1 MDDYRVKEPF
11 LPTVDPASEPDEP
24 APLVMP
30 VLRLLDP
37 RRPTWVLVLMLA
49 WPTLVQQLLV
59 FAVNLFD
66 GLMAGR
72 FQNVAGQE
80 QIATQAAQTTANYLA
95 WFLSSCT
102 ILVSVGATA
111 LVARLL
117 GGGDRRGAVHACNQS
132 ILLGVVM
139 GVCGGVAGYFG
150 LPYILE
156 ALQLHGETAE
166 FAAAFLRPLF
176 VLLTFQVVE
185 SVGVAALV
193 GAGDTVTGMLV
204 LGGVALINMPLTW
217 LFFTGWG
224 PIPAL
229 GFAGIGLGT
238 AVAHALGGLA
248 VLGVLLRGRAGLRL
262 HWRLLWPNGA
272 LIRRLLWVS
281 VPAGLDSLSLAV
293 GQLWFLSI
301 VNGALDDTAKAAQ
314 GIAIR
319 WESLSFLSGAAFGT
333 AAMALVGQ
341 NLGAGRPTHA
351 ARSGW
356 TAFALGGVWMA
367 LMGAVFYVLA
377 PEMFGLFCPKP
388 EQAPI
393 IAVGVQVLRLVALAQ
408 PALAAAIIFTASLRG
423 AGDTRVPV
431 LFTWFGFFGVRI
443 PLTYLL
449 ACNQINLGPLGVW
462 HGFGLGLWG
471 AWLAMFIDLWVRGLF
486 FLGRFAGARWQ
497 RLRV

>member
-1 MDDYRVKEPF
+1 
-11 LPTVDPASEPDEP
+11 
-24 APLVMP
+24 MP
-30 VLRLLDP
+30 VSRLLDP
-37 RRPTWVLVLMLA
+37 SRPTWVLVLMLA

-72 FQNVAGQE
+72 FQNLAGQE

-117 GGGDRRGAVHACNQS
+117 GGGDRRGAVHACNQAL
-132 ILLGVVM
+132 LLGVLM
-139 GVCGGVAGYFG
+139 GVCGGAAGYLG

-217 LFFTGWG
+217 LFFAGWG

-238 AVAHALGGLA
+238 AVAHTLGGLA
-248 VLGVLLRGRAGLRL
+248 VLGVLLRGRAGLQL
-262 HWRLLWPNGA
+262 HWHLLWPNGD
-272 LIRRLLWVS
+272 LIRRLLWIS

-301 VNGALDDTAKAAQ
+301 VNGALDDAAKAAQ

-341 NLGAGRPTHA
+341 NLGAGRPAQA
-351 ARSGW
+351 ARNGW
-356 TAFALGGVWMA
+356 TAFALGGFWMA
-367 LMGAVFYVLA
+367 LMGAAFYVLA

-408 PALAAAIIFTASLRG
+408 PALAATNIFTASLRG

-431 LFTWFGFFGVRI
+431 LFTWFGFFGIRI

-449 ACNQINLGPLGVW
+449 ACRQIDLGPLGVW
-462 HGFGLGLWG
+462 QGLDLGLWG

-486 FLGRFAGARWQ
+486 FLGRFAGGRWQ

>member
-1 MDDYRVKEPF
+1 MDDYRLNEP
-11 LPTVDPASEPDEP
+11 LLRAVDPAPEPDEP
-24 APLVMP
+24 APLVRP
-30 VLRLLDP
+30 VSRLLDA
-37 RRPTWVLVLMLA
+37 RRPTWALVLMLA

-72 FQNVAGQE
+72 FQNVPGQE
-80 QIATQAAQTTANYLA
+80 QIASQAAQTTANYLA

-102 ILVSVGATA
+102 LLVSVGATA

-117 GGGDRRGAVHACNQS
+117 GGGDRQGAVHACNQS
-132 ILLGVVM
+132 VLLGVVM
-139 GVCGGVAGYFG
+139 GIYGGIAGYLG
-150 LPYILE
+150 LPLILE
-156 ALQLHGETAE
+156 ALQLHGEAAE

-176 VLLTFQVVE
+176 VLLAFQVVE

-217 LFFTGWG
+217 LFFFGWG

-229 GFAGIGLGT
+229 GFVGIGLGT
-238 AVAHALGGLA
+238 AVAHTCGGLA
-248 VLGVLLRGRAGLRL
+248 VLAALIRGRAGLRL
-262 HWRLLWPNGA
+262 RGSLLWPNGD
-272 LIRRLLWVS
+272 LIRRLLRVS
-281 VPAGLDSLSLAV
+281 VPAGFDSLSQAV

-301 VNGALDDTAKAAQ
+301 VNGALDDAAKAAQ

-341 NLGAGRPTHA
+341 NLGAGRPAQA

-356 TAFALGGVWMA
+356 TAFALGGAWMA
-367 LMGAVFYVLA
+367 LMGAVFYILA
-377 PEMFGLFCPKP
+377 PQMFGLFCPNP

-393 IAVGVQVLRLVALAQ
+393 IAIGVQVLQLVALAQ
-408 PALAAAIIFTASLRG
+408 PALAASTIFTASLRG

-443 PLTYLL
+443 PLAYLL
-449 ACNQINLGPLGVW
+449 TSNMV
-462 HGFGLGLWG
+462 GLGLWG
-471 AWLAMFIDLWVRGLF
+471 AWLAMFIDLYVRGLF
-486 FLGRFAGARWQ
+486 FLGRFAGGRW
-497 RLRV
+497 RRIRV

>member
-1 MDDYRVKEPF
+1 VDDYRVKEPY
-11 LPTVDPASEPDEP
+11 LPVVDPASEPDEP
-24 APLVMP
+24 APLVVP
-30 VLRLLDP
+30 VSRLLDP

-72 FQNVAGQE
+72 FQNVPGQE

-117 GGGDRRGAVHACNQS
+117 GGGDRRGAVHAANQS
-132 ILLGVVM
+132 LLLGVVM
-139 GVCGGVAGYFG
+139 GVCGGAAGYFG

-204 LGGVALINMPLTW
+204 LGGVALVNMPLTW
-217 LFFTGWG
+217 LFFTGLG

-238 AVAHALGGLA
+238 AVAHTLGGLA

-262 HWRLLWPNGA
+262 HWRLLWPNGD
-272 LIRRLLWVS
+272 LIRRLLWIS

-301 VNGALDDTAKAAQ
+301 VNGALDDAAKAAQ

-341 NLGAGRPTHA
+341 NLGAGRPAQA

-367 LMGAVFYVLA
+367 LMGAAFYVLA

-408 PALAAAIIFTASLRG
+408 PALAATNILTASLRG

-449 ACNQINLGPLGVW
+449 ACSQLNLGPFGVW
-462 HGFGLGLWG
+462 QGLSLGLWG

-486 FLGRFAGARWQ
+486 FLGRFAGGRWR

>member
-1 MDDYRVKEPF
+1 MDDYRVKQPY
-11 LPTVDPASEPDEP
+11 LPAIDPAAEPDEP
-24 APLVMP
+24 APLVVP
-30 VLRLLDP
+30 VSRLLDP
-37 RRPTWVLVLMLA
+37 RRPTWALVLMLA
-49 WPTLVQQLLV
+49 WPTMVQQLLV
-59 FAVNLFD
+59 FGVNLFD

-72 FQNVAGQE
+72 FLNLAGPE

-117 GGGDRRGAVHACNQS
+117 GGGDRRGAVHSANQAL
-132 ILLGVVM
+132 LLGVLL
-139 GVCGGVAGYFG
+139 GVGGGAAGYFG

-156 ALQLHGETAE
+156 ALQLHGKTAE

-176 VLLTFQVVE
+176 LLLIFQVVE

-193 GAGDTVTGMLV
+193 GAGDTVTGMFV

-217 LFFTGWG
+217 LFFTGYW
-224 PIPAL
+224 PLPAL

-238 AVAHALGGLA
+238 AVAHTLGGLA
-248 VLGVLLRGRAGLRL
+248 VLGVLIRGRAGLRL
-262 HWRLLWPNGA
+262 HWRLLWPNGE
-272 LIRRLLWVS
+272 LIRRLLWIS

-301 VNGALDDTAKAAQ
+301 VNGALDDAAKAAQ

-319 WESLSFLSGAAFGT
+319 WESLSFLSGTAFGT

-341 NLGAGRPTHA
+341 NLGAGRPAQA

-367 LMGAVFYVLA
+367 LMGTAFYVLA
-377 PEMFGLFCPKP
+377 PEMFGLFCPTP

-393 IAVGVQVLRLVALAQ
+393 VAVGVQVLRLVALAQ
-408 PALAAAIIFTASLRG
+408 PALAATNILTASLRG

-431 LFTWFGFFGVRI
+431 LFTWVSFFGIRI

-449 ACNQINLGPLGVW
+449 ACSQMNLGSLGVW
-462 HGFGLGLWG
+462 QGLGLGLWG

-486 FLGRFAGARWQ
+486 FLGRFSGGRWQ
-497 RLRV
+497 RLQV

>member
-1 MDDYRVKEPF
+1 VDDYRVKQPY
-11 LPTVDPASEPDEP
+11 LPTINPASEPDEP
-24 APLVMP
+24 APIAVP
-30 VLRLLDP
+30 VSRLLDP

-80 QIATQAAQTTANYLA
+80 QIASQAAQTTANYLA

-150 LPYILE
+150 LPYTLE

-176 VLLTFQVVE
+176 VLLMFQVVE

-204 LGGVALINMPLTW
+204 LGGVALVNIPLTW

-224 PIPAL
+224 PMPAL

-238 AVAHALGGLA
+238 AVAHTLGGLA

-262 HWRLLWPNGA
+262 HGNLLWPNGD

-281 VPAGLDSLSLAV
+281 LPAGLDSLSLAV
-293 GQLWFLSI
+293 GHLWFLAI
-301 VNGALDDTAKAAQ
+301 INGALDDVAKAAQ

-341 NLGAGRPTHA
+341 NLGAGRPAQA

-356 TAFALGGVWMA
+356 TAFALGGVWMT
-367 LMGAVFYVLA
+367 LMGVVFYVLA

-393 IAVGVQVLRLVALAQ
+393 IAVGVQVLQLVALAQ
-408 PALAAAIIFTASLRG
+408 PALAATNIFTASLRG

-431 LFTWFGFFGVRI
+431 LFTWFGFFVVRL
-443 PLTYLL
+443 PLAYLL
-449 ACNQINLGPLGVW
+449 TRGQIDLGPLGVW
-462 HGFGLGLWG
+462 HGLGLWG

-486 FLGRFAGARWQ
+486 FLGRFAGGRWQ

>member
-1 MDDYRVKEPF
+1 
-11 LPTVDPASEPDEP
+11 
-24 APLVMP
+24 
-30 VLRLLDP
+30 
-37 RRPTWVLVLMLA
+37 
-49 WPTLVQQLLV
+49 
-59 FAVNLFD
+59 
-66 GLMAGR
+66 
-72 FQNVAGQE
+72 
-80 QIATQAAQTTANYLA
+80 
-95 WFLSSCT
+95 
-102 ILVSVGATA
+102 
-111 LVARLL
+111 
-117 GGGDRRGAVHACNQS
+117 
-132 ILLGVVM
+132 
-139 GVCGGVAGYFG
+139 
-150 LPYILE
+150 
-156 ALQLHGETAE
+156 
-166 FAAAFLRPLF
+166 
-176 VLLTFQVVE
+176 
-185 SVGVAALV
+185 
-193 GAGDTVTGMLV
+193 
-204 LGGVALINMPLTW
+204 MPLTW

-262 HWRLLWPNGA
+262 HRSLLWPNSD

-281 VPAGLDSLSLAV
+281 VPAGMDSLSLAI

-301 VNGALDDTAKAAQ
+301 VNGALDDVAKAAQ

-341 NLGAGRPTHA
+341 NLGAGRPAQA

-393 IAVGVQVLRLVALAQ
+393 IAVGVQVLQLVALAQ
-408 PALAAAIIFTASLRG
+408 PALAATNIFTASLRG

-443 PLTYLL
+443 PLAYLL
-449 ACNQINLGPLGVW
+449 TRGQIDLGPLGIW
-462 HGFGLGLWG
+462 HGLGLWG
-471 AWLAMFIDLWVRGLF
+471 AWLAMFIDLHVRGLF

>member
-1 MDDYRVKEPF
+1 VDDYRLKEPL

-24 APLVMP
+24 APLVVP
-30 VLRLLDP
+30 VSRLLDP

-117 GGGDRRGAVHACNQS
+117 GAGDRRTAVHAANQS
-132 ILLGVVM
+132 LLIAVVM
-139 GVCGGVAGYFG
+139 GLGGGAAGYFG
-150 LPYILE
+150 LPYLLE
-156 ALQLHGETAE
+156 TLQLRGDEAVY
-166 FAAAFLRPLF
+166 AAAFLRPMF
-176 VLLTFQVVE
+176 VLLTLQVVE
-185 SVGVAALV
+185 SAGVACLV
-193 GAGDTVTGMLV
+193 GAGDTLTGMVV
-204 LGGVALINMPLTW
+204 LGGVAIINMPLTL
-217 LFFTGWG
+217 LFFYGLG

-229 GFAGIGLGT
+229 GFAGIGIGT
-238 AVAHALGGLA
+238 AVAHSVGGMAVLA
-248 VLGVLLRGRAGLRL
+248 VLTRGRAGLRL
-262 HWRLLWPNGA
+262 RAALLWPNGD
-272 LIRRLLWVS
+272 LIKRLLWVS
-281 VPAGLDSLSLAV
+281 VPAGFDSLSVTL
-293 GQLWFLSI
+293 GHLWFLAI
-301 VNGALDDTAKAAQ
+301 VNNALGDVDQAAH

-341 NLGAGRPTHA
+341 NLGAGRPDRA

-356 TAFALGGVWMA
+356 TAFALGGLWMA
-367 LMGAVFYVLA
+367 CMGAVFYVLA
-377 PEMFGLFCPKP
+377 PEMFGLFCPYQ
-388 EQAPI
+388 EQADI
-393 IAVGVQVLRLVALAQ
+393 VKVGVPVLRLVALAQ
-408 PALAAAIIFTASLRG
+408 PALAASNIFTACLRG

-431 LFTWFGFFGVRI
+431 LITWFGFFAVRI
-443 PLTYLL
+443 PLAYLL
-449 ACNQINLGPLGVW
+449 TRTRISLGPLGVW
-462 HGFGLGLWG
+462 PGLGLWG
-471 AWLAMFIDLWVRGLF
+471 AWLAMFIDLYVRGLF
-486 FLGRFAGARWQ
+486 FLGRFAGGRWQ
-497 RLRV
+497 KLRV

>member
-1 MDDYRVKEPF
+1 VDDYRLKTS
-11 LPTVDPASEPDEP
+11 LPPVVDPASEPDEP
-24 APLVMP
+24 APVVAP
-30 VLRLLDP
+30 PSRLLDP
-37 RRPTWVLVLMLA
+37 RRPTWLLVLTLA

-72 FQNVAGQE
+72 FQNVAGPE
-80 QIATQAAQTTANYLA
+80 QIASQAAQTTANYLA

-111 LVARLL
+111 LVARML

-132 ILLGVVM
+132 LLLGVAL

-150 LPYILE
+150 LPSILG
-156 ALQLHGETAE
+156 AMQLHGETAE

-204 LGGVALINMPLTW
+204 LGGVALVNMPLTW
-217 LFFTGWG
+217 LFFSGCG
-224 PIPAL
+224 PIPAF

-238 AVAHALGGLA
+238 AVAHTCGGLA
-248 VLGVLLRGRAGLRL
+248 VLAVLIRGRAGLRL
-262 HWRLLWPNGA
+262 DWRLLWPDGD

-301 VNGALDDTAKAAQ
+301 VNGALDDVAKAAQ

-341 NLGAGRPTHA
+341 NLGAGRPGQA

-367 LMGAVFYVLA
+367 LMGAVFYFLA

-393 IAVGVQVLRLVALAQ
+393 IVVGAQVLQLVALAQ
-408 PALAAAIIFTASLRG
+408 PALAATNIFTASLRG

-443 PLTYLL
+443 PLTYVL
-449 ACNQINLGPLGVW
+449 ACDRIDLGPLGVW
-462 HGFGLGLWG
+462 HGLDYGLWG
-471 AWLAMFIDLWVRGLF
+471 AWMAMFIDLYVRGVF